1 MELFIVKEDGFTI
14 DINPILYTIGEF
26 ANLIEF
32 RTNDK
37 KLLKK
42 ELAYI
47 YFHSDLKSDF
57 QFQVDANQRKRD
69 LIKFLNLDPSWS
81 VVPEL
86 QAAID
91 AYKYLSQT
99 VSSKLLAT
107 VYSIVDKIEAQLNS
121 IDLDERD
128 KSNKPIWN
136 IKQIQEVAQ
145 RLPYVMESIDKAE
158 KIYIKAQEDNTKIRG
173 AKTKSLYEDDL

>member
-1 MELFIVKEDGFTI
+1 MELIIVKEDGFTL
-14 DINPILYTIGEF
+14 DVNPLLYTIAEF

-32 RTNDK
+32 RSKDR
-37 KLLKK
+37 KLLLK

-47 YFHSDLKSDF
+47 YFHTDLKSDF
-57 QFQVDANQRKRD
+57 QFQVDANERKRD
-69 LIKFLNLDPSWS
+69 LIKYLDLDASWT
-81 VVPEL
+81 VGPEVKK
-86 QAAID
+86 AIE

-158 KIYIKAQEDNTKIRG
+158 KIYIRSQEDNTKIRG
-173 AKTKSLYEDDL
+173 TKTKSLYEDDL